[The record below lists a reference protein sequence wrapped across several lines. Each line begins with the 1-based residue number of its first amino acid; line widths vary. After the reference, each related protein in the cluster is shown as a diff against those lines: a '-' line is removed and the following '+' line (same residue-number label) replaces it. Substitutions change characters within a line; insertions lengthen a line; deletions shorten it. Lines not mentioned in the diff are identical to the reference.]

1 LFRRFCRRTALK
13 RVLVT
18 GSNGFIGSHAVETL
32 LRRGYGVRCLVRRDS
47 DRTWLKGLDVDF
59 HTGELG
65 DPASLETAIEGAD
78 WILHLAGRT
87 KASSRETFFRANADG
102 TANLLRAAVKA
113 RSGIR
118 RFVYVSSIAAAGP
131 DSGEKPLTEDDP
143 PRPVTWYGESKLE
156 GERIAASYGDRIP
169 VTIIRPPVVFG
180 PRDPDVLSFF
190 RSVRSGFIPRLGG
203 KDSWTGFVYVD
214 DLVRG
219 LVMAAES
226 ETASGRTY
234 YLATEGA
241 LSWTGFGRMIAECL
255 GKTAHCVPVPL
266 TLLVAIL
273 LLNEAAGRLRG
284 KTGILNLQKY
294 PEYRNR
300 FWRCDASRAERELGF
315 RPAIRMEDAVA
326 RTSQWYR
333 EAGWL

>member
-1 LFRRFCRRTALK
+1 LK

-32 LRRGYGVRCLVRRDS
+32 LRLGYGVRCLVRRDS
-47 DRTWLKGLDVDF
+47 DRTWLKGLDVEF
-59 HTGELG
+59 HAGELL
-65 DPASLETAIEGAD
+65 DPATLETAVGGTD
-78 WILHLAGRT
+78 WVLHLAGRT
-87 KASSRETFFRANADG
+87 KASSREAFFRANAEG
-102 TANLLRAAVKA
+102 TGNLLRAVVEAGG
-113 RSGIR
+113 RLR

-143 PRPVTWYGESKLE
+143 PGPVTWYGESKLE
-156 GERIAASYGDRIP
+156 GERIAASYMDRIP

-190 RSVRSGFIPRLGG
+190 RSVRSGFIPRIGG
-203 KDSWTGFVYVD
+203 KDSWAGFVYVD

-219 LVMAAES
+219 LVTAAES
-226 ETASGRTY
+226 EAAAGRIY
-234 YLATEGA
+234 YLATDGA
-241 LSWTGFGRMIAECL
+241 LSWTRFGRMIAESL
-255 GKTAHCVPVPL
+255 GKTAHCVPVPPP
-266 TLLVAIL
+266 LLAAVL
-273 LLNEAAGRLRG
+273 LLHEAAGRIRG

-300 FWRCDASRAERELGF
+300 FWRCDTSRAERELGF
-315 RPAIRMEDAVA
+315 RPSVRMEDAVA
-326 RTSQWYR
+326 RTLQWYR